1 MSQLFWPERGLQ
13 VPHFGAVGLHR
24 ASVAVRRIRIEYL
37 ISVVGGCFRSWFDG
51 GGLSGLGLW

>member
-24 ASVAVRRIRIEYL
+24 ASVAVRRVRIEYF
-37 ISVVGGCFRSWFDG
+37 ISVVGGFEE
-51 GGLSGLGLW
+51 LV